1 MNISQSKNCRGKY
14 MLWPVH
20 IRRVSVWMVALA
32 LLMLALSLSAC
43 ARNVANQAAPVV
55 QTTEA
60 TQPQQ
65 AVPSSTTVP
74 QSVLSTSQSPTQSN
88 TSTTTQLQNTDQQ
101 IQKTLQSLDNA
112 QNDVNTSS
120 SVQENEQQ
128 P

>member
-1 MNISQSKNCRGKY
+1 MI
-14 MLWPVH
+14 WPVH

-32 LLMLALSLSAC
+32 LLMFMFSLSAC
-43 ARNVANQAAPVV
+43 AGNVANQGAPAV
-55 QTTEA
+55 QTTEG

-65 AVPSSTTVP
+65 ATPSSTTAP
-74 QSVLSTSQSPTQSN
+74 QSVSSTTQSPVQSG
-88 TSTTTQLQNTDQQ
+88 TDTTTPLQNTDQQ

-120 SVQENEQQ
+120 AVQENEQQ